1 MRTKRLGEAQ
11 SLASR
16 SPRQRESQ
24 GARGWGEKADFPG
37 PHTPRAPH
45 PTDRPH
51 STPDTNTH
59 PTSVAW
65 HLGGGGVRNPGG
77 PQMGCSS
84 FHGNALPPPPPPLL
98 PSPSSHLF
106 SHLCGDNQPVPWEP
120 AHPPPNHPPSFW
132 SSPSLFP
139 PPLSA
144 LPDQPTLEAA
154 LSQDRAPSRQP
165 LEVEALRAH
174 VPHTHTPPTAGR
186 KASAS
191 SRQGPRFLS
200 GLHHTWPS
208 AGQALPRHS
217 RSETTAHGRHSLCHV
232 AQALRGARPFFVCGG
247 LGRRAG
253 GSLGR

>member
-84 FHGNALPPPPPPLL
+84 FHGNAPPTPAASPPPSSPTCAGTTSQSLGSQPTLHPTTLLASGLRRVCSHLLSPPSQINPLSRLPCPKIGPHPGSPWRWRHCGPTSHTPTRPPLQDGRPRPAAGRGPALGKLCPDIAAQKRL
-98 PSPSSHLF
+98 PTAATHCATWPRLSEGP
-106 SHLCGDNQPVPWEP
+106 G
-120 AHPPPNHPPSFW
+120 
-132 SSPSLFP
+132 PSLFVGGWGGGR
-139 PPLSA
+139 
-144 LPDQPTLEAA
+144 EA
-154 LSQDRAPSRQP
+154 R
-165 LEVEALRAH
+165 
-174 VPHTHTPPTAGR
+174 
-186 KASAS
+186 
-191 SRQGPRFLS
+191 
-200 GLHHTWPS
+200 
-208 AGQALPRHS
+208 
-217 RSETTAHGRHSLCHV
+217 
-232 AQALRGARPFFVCGG
+232 
-247 LGRRAG
+247 
-253 GSLGR
+253 